1 MTDLALAEAI
11 RHLVLNGL
19 HEGAR
24 GMEHVHAEAGYEAAM
39 RQEAQKLMALTESRY
54 VQAILIARL
63 FAHAQETV
71 LALDW
76 LKKSVKLG
84 EPFLVHLNVDVDWH
98 NVREEPRF
106 IDLLQRVGLEA

>member
-76 LKKSVKLG
+76 LWMWIGTTSARNRGSLICCKESV
-84 EPFLVHLNVDVDWH
+84 
-98 NVREEPRF
+98 
-106 IDLLQRVGLEA
+106 